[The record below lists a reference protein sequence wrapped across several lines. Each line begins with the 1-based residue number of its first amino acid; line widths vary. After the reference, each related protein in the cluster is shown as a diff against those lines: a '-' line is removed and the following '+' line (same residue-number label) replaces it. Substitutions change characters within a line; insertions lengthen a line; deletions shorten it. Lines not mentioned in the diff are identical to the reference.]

1 VRKMRISGMFARF
14 RISAFVIL
22 CSSTSNM
29 LMLRMAR
36 RLR

>member
-1 VRKMRISGMFARF
+1 VRKMRISGTFARF
-14 RISAFVIL
+14 RVSAFVIL
-22 CSSTSNM
+22 CSSTLNM